1 MNDELINSAQMLAA
15 RYLAGN
21 KIEKSLAHSQRVAQL
36 AVKLYQ
42 QDHYSIITAQK
53 EALLVMGY
61 LHDVVDNRMTKKTRQ
76 RLQIITEV
84 LRLHQVDEIEITEI
98 LNTIVHMS
106 YTKNLQQ
113 HYELSLL
120 GQYVQD
126 SDALDALGAIGIGR
140 AFAYG
145 GKKNLALYDHN
156 LKPTMTTLNDRHHHA
171 ATTLNLFYEKLLNL
185 PQQMNTN
192 AGKILAQR
200 RRDYMQQFLDE
211 FVNEWYSM
219 Y

>member
-1 MNDELINSAQMLAA
+1 MNDELINSAKMLAA
-15 RYLAGN
+15 RYLQANKSGN
-21 KIEKSLAHSQRVAQL
+21 GFDHSHRVAQL
-36 AVKLYQ
+36 AVRLYQ

-61 LHDVVDNRMTKKTRQ
+61 LHDVVDNRMTKKTKQ
-76 RLQIITEV
+76 RLQIITEI
-84 LRLHQVDEIEITEI
+84 LRLHQVDEIEINEI

-126 SDALDALGAIGIGR
+126 SDTLDMLGAIGVGR
-140 AFAYG
+140 VFAYG
-145 GKKNLALYDHN
+145 GKKNLKLYDPEI
-156 LKPTMTTLNDRHHHA
+156 KPQDVTDRHYQPT
-171 ATTLNLFYEKLLNL
+171 TTLNLFYDKLLKL

>member
-1 MNDELINSAQMLAA
+1 MNDELINSAKMLAA
-15 RYLAGN
+15 RYLQAN
-21 KIEKSLAHSQRVAQL
+21 KTGSGFDHSRRVAQL
-36 AVKLYQ
+36 AVRLYQ

-61 LHDVVDNRMTKKTRQ
+61 LHDVVDNRMTKKTKL
-76 RLQIITEV
+76 RLQIITEI
-84 LRLHQVDEIEITEI
+84 LRLHQVDDIEINEI

-126 SDALDALGAIGIGR
+126 SDTLDALGAIGIGR

-145 GKKNLALYDHN
+145 GKKNFKFYDPEI
-156 LKPTMTTLNDRHHHA
+156 KPNMDVKERHYQPTTILNF
-171 ATTLNLFYEKLLNL
+171 FYDKLLKL